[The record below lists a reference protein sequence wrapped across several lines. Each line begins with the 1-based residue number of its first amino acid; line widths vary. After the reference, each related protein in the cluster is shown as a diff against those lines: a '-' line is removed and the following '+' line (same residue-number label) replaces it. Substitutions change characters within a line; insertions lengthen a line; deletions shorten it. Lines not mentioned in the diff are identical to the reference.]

1 MRLIIAGSRDITRIG
16 NFERLLE
23 AVKRACTTKP
33 EEIIS
38 GHAMGPDQWG
48 EEIAGMF
55 GIPVRQ
61 FIPDWKNADGS
72 VNKGAGFIR
81 NGDMAVHASEVP
93 DSVLV
98 AMWDGSSTGTQQMIQ
113 VAKNYGLR
121 VEVVYPNATVQAAD
135 VAPPAPYIFP
145 QSYSSLGVFDTCA
158 YQYHAK
164 YITKEVK
171 YVQSVDAKWG
181 DDAHNGLEKYVITQ
195 GSSSMPGNMMH
206 YAPYGDWVLER
217 AARRGGIVMAERQAA
232 VTRDRTQTGYKSKDA
247 WIRGKVDITILY
259 PQERKAEVFDWKTGK
274 IRNDAG
280 QLKLYDGFTLADYP
294 EIDEVASGYI
304 WLEHKQITPPVIIAR
319 SNVQSV
325 WSEFDHKY
333 AQLQDAY
340 VRQAW
345 PKRPNGLCKAWCDVL
360 SCEHNG
366 KRAG

>member
-1 MRLIIAGSRDITRIG
+1 MRLIIAGSRDITRVG
-16 NFERLLE
+16 NFERLLDT
-23 AVKRACTTKP
+23 VKRVCTTKP
-33 EEIIS
+33 SEIIS

-48 EEIAGMF
+48 EEIAAMF

-61 FIPDWKNADGS
+61 FIPNWKNADGS
-72 VNKGAGFIR
+72 LNKGAGFIR
-81 NGDMAVHASEVP
+81 NGDMAVYASEVP

-98 AMWDGSSTGTQQMIQ
+98 AMWDGASTGTQQMIE

-121 VEVVYPNATVQAAD
+121 VEVVYPNARIDAPD
-135 VAPPAPYIFP
+135 VAPPVPFIFA
-145 QSYSSLGVFDTCA
+145 QSYSSLGVFDTCP

-171 YVQSVDAKWG
+171 YVQSADAKWG
-181 DDAHNGLEKYVITQ
+181 DDAHNALEKYVLTKRAS
-195 GSSSMPGNMMH
+195 GMPGNMAH
-206 YAPYGDWVLER
+206 YAPYADWVLDR
-217 AARRGGIVMAERQAA
+217 AAKRGGIVMAERQAA
-232 VTRDRTQTGYKSKDA
+232 VNREHAQTGYKAKDA
-247 WIRGKVDITILY
+247 WVRGKIDITILY

-274 IRNDAG
+274 IRNDAT

-304 WLEHKQITPPVIIAR
+304 WLEHKQITPPVLVAR
-319 SNVQSV
+319 SGVQAV
-325 WSEFDHKY
+325 WSEFDHRY

-340 VRQAW
+340 VRKAW

-366 KRAG
+366 RNG